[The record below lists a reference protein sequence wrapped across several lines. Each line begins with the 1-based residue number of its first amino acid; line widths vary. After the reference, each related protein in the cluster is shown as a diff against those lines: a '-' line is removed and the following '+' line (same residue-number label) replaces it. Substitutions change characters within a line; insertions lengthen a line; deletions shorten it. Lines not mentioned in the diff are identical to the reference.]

1 MTLQKTAQSQTTPQQ
16 STTTQTGHTGLG
28 RMGTILTVPFVLP
41 ATLVQSGFKLK
52 GMDGFLLGPMVLAIA
67 AFFGMAYLLSKK
79 YPSKG
84 VMQKALVVWLVGF
97 LLAIGYLAY
106 QEKQRKEDV
115 AASSSGK
122 LA

>member
-1 MTLQKTAQSQTTPQQ
+1 MTLQTAQSQPPRPQP
-16 STTTQTGHTGLG
+16 TATQTGHTGLD
-28 RMGTILTVPFVLP
+28 RMGAILTVPFVLP

-52 GMDGFLLGPMVLAIA
+52 GMDGILLGPTLLAIA
-67 AFFGMAYLLSKK
+67 AFFGLAYLLSKK

-106 QEKQRKEDV
+106 QEKQRKEDA
-115 AASSSGK
+115 AASSPGK